1 MKRLIAT
8 TLAALTA
15 ATVLVGCSADA
26 TNSASANETQIFQSA
41 FGEAEI
47 PSNPQRIVIVQANF
61 LDLALAIDLAPV
73 GSTYWGGAGGIQDYL
88 QEDAPENMEVV
99 GNDDEPNFEAIAN
112 LNPDLIIGDEAV
124 EENLEKFEAIAPVAA
139 IESRN
144 AEGSNS
150 WRDQLTALAEIT
162 GREDRAAEVIKEAD
176 ESIEQLDANIDEP
189 GQRTMLLRIRDD
201 QVRQYLP
208 DSFAGAGVP
217 QRLQNIELV
226 ESAVPSENG
235 EWSVIPPE
243 NIGLLDADRI
253 IAFVDSPAAL
263 EAAENNPLW
272 NTLPAVEND
281 QLCISENLTPWILT
295 GPSAASIVTSDLE
308 ECFSA

>member
-8 TLAALTA
+8 THGALTT
-15 ATVLVGCSADA
+15 ATVLVGCSSDA
-26 TNSASANETQIFQSA
+26 TNSASANETQIIQSA
-41 FGEAEI
+41 FGETEI
-47 PSNPQRIVIVQANF
+47 PINPQRIVIVQANF
-61 LDLALAIDLAPV
+61 LDLALAIDLEPV

-88 QEDAPENMEVV
+88 REDAPENMEVV

-139 IESRN
+139 IASRD

-162 GREDRAAEVIKEAD
+162 GREDKAAEVIKEAD

-208 DSFAGAGVP
+208 DSFVGAGVP
-217 QRLQNIELV
+217 QRLQKHRVSGIS
-226 ESAVPSENG
+226 SAVRKRRVVRYPSGKYRTSRCRPHYRIRRQSRALGGSRKQPFVEYPSCSR
-235 EWSVIPPE
+235 ERVS
-243 NIGLLDADRI
+243 LHQRKLHALDSHRPLSGIDRD
-253 IAFVDSPAAL
+253 FRS
-263 EAAENNPLW
+263 
-272 NTLPAVEND
+272 
-281 QLCISENLTPWILT
+281 
-295 GPSAASIVTSDLE
+295 
-308 ECFSA
+308 